1 MTSVQSMPTTTT
13 HPRSPRSPRSP
24 TYKPVKPRDDHSSP
38 SPSIPSSPTQNSH
51 PSQSAYGAQTS
62 RNMAGSGTF
71 FTDTPSMDNTP
82 EADEVEDPHDLSFSS
97 NHILRASMVDNLVM
111 SLDQFSSAFDD
122 SPYTPRSNSYD
133 TGTKQLRKRGHTFSS
148 SVSSEGDAHDLR
160 NMPKPPDTI
169 PRVPVRNSV
178 RYQKNLQRLP
188 SIFGEDE
195 DSVRSKVYDAQRATQ
210 PGHARRK
217 KNTSASGR
225 SNGSSNSSSID
236 LGHLAS
242 LKGRLGGP
250 GNRRSRSFD
259 FGTRQRVARATNS
272 SMDADGAPMPVI
284 FAGPEA
290 RESPGGITALPI
302 IRKNSTKS
310 SKSAYTKKGR
320 SAALGTGTLR
330 NDALPQIPTM
340 KSVSGLSTAAHD
352 YKSNISS
359 PHESTP
365 VSRPGF
371 FRRVFGSSKNP
382 VAHPESSLHLH
393 LSLHKSHGRSTPVQD
408 DVQPPST
415 PPGRGPRA
423 VRRTSTD
430 MSANKENQPVI
441 TKKSSAF
448 FRRRK
453 KSFSNVVPPPLPLT
467 LNAELKSDAEP
478 ASGTSPVSSLR
489 AFMDPYLGE
498 ELPSAAGHAHGH
510 GRTNSMQGFFKK
522 SIPPPA
528 FAMPKESDNRSRSHA
543 RTESHGSNRTLKSNQ
558 KQPSTLRIPH
568 QDSFLADSSST
579 GSTEESSR
587 VSPFDTSH
595 HSDSDRSAVRA
606 RQSVNDLR
614 LEPSG
619 SYNSLPSSSIDPR
632 KTTPRQG
639 SWKSDKTSLSATAI
653 VQSQTHY
660 AESGEPHA
668 SKSSLNQKPASL
680 APLRQGSKHS
690 TVDSTSDL
698 SEYRSAPSTPLI
710 IETPDNGILLAPSH
724 TLRRSVSH
732 VQLQDYKKK
741 AQQIFDNTDDE
752 VDSSN
757 ASPWL
762 GEAGADREHVRKAYM
777 ELFDWVNQDILESL
791 RGLCDRIAL
800 KGETQQMDRVVDSF
814 AKRWC
819 ECNPSHAFR
828 SSGMFD
834 FLVIVILANTTRC
847 GTYDMLL
854 DTSAQYRPASR

>member
-1 MTSVQSMPTTTT
+1 MTSVQSMPTTTP

-24 TYKPVKPRDDHSSP
+24 SYQPVKPRDDHP
-38 SPSIPSSPTQNSH
+38 SASASASIPSSPTENSH
-51 PSQSAYGAQTS
+51 ASQSAYGAQTR

-82 EADEVEDPHDLSFSS
+82 DADEVEDPHDLSFSS

-111 SLDQFSSAFDD
+111 SLDQFSSGAFDD

-133 TGTKQLRKRGHTFSS
+133 TGAKQIRKRGHTFSS

-160 NMPKPPDTI
+160 NMPKPPETV
-169 PRVPVRNSV
+169 PRIPVRNSV
-178 RYQKNLQRLP
+178 RYQKNVQRLP

-217 KNTSASGR
+217 KNISAGGKST
-225 SNGSSNSSSID
+225 GSSNSSSID

-259 FGTRQRVARATNS
+259 FGTRQRVARATKPTV
-272 SMDADGAPMPVI
+272 DADGAPMPVI

-290 RESPGGITALPI
+290 REGPGGITALPI

-330 NDALPQIPTM
+330 NDALPQLPTM
-340 KSVSGLSTAAHD
+340 KSVPGLNTAAHD
-352 YKSNISS
+352 YKSNGLTL
-359 PHESTP
+359 HESTP
-365 VSRPGF
+365 VPRPGF

-382 VAHPESSLHLH
+382 VAHSDSGLNLH

-408 DVQPPST
+408 DPQPPST
-415 PPGRGPRA
+415 PTGRAPRA

-430 MSANKENQPVI
+430 ASANKENQPVI

-467 LNAELKSDAEP
+467 LDAELKTDAEP

-498 ELPSAAGHAHGH
+498 DQPPGTGH
-510 GRTNSMQGFFKK
+510 GRTNSMQGYYRKP
-522 SIPPPA
+522 IPPPA
-528 FAMPKESDNRSRSHA
+528 FALPKESDNPSRGHA
-543 RTESHGSNRTLKSNQ
+543 RTESHSSNRTLKSNQ

-579 GSTEESSR
+579 GSTEDSSR
-587 VSPFDTSH
+587 ISPFDTTQ
-595 HSDSDRSAVRA
+595 HSDSDRSAVRK
-606 RQSVNDLR
+606 RQSANDLR
-614 LEPSG
+614 VEHSG
-619 SYNSLPSSSIDPR
+619 SYNSLPAPSPDPR

-639 SWKSDKTSLSATAI
+639 SWKSDKTSLSTTGMS
-653 VQSQTHY
+653 QSQIHHT
-660 AESGEPHA
+660 ETGEHHG
-668 SKSSLNQKPASL
+668 SKTSLNQKPAVL
-680 APLRQGSKHS
+680 APVRQSSKHS
-690 TVDSTSDL
+690 AVESTSDL

-710 IETPDNGILLAPSH
+710 IEAPDNGILVTPSH
-724 TLRRSVSH
+724 TLRPRNSQAQ
-732 VQLQDYKKK
+732 VQDHKKK
-741 AQQIFDNTDDE
+741 ARQIFDNTDDE

-757 ASPWL
+757 AGPWL
-762 GEAGADREHVRKAYM
+762 GEAGPDREHVRKAYM

-819 ECNPSHAFR
+819 ECNPAHAFR
-828 SSGMFD
+828 SSGK
-834 FLVIVILANTTRC
+834 LNPNELA
-847 GTYDMLL
+847 
-854 DTSAQYRPASR
+854 

>member
-1 MTSVQSMPTTTT
+1 MPAATLP
-13 HPRSPRSPRSP
+13 HPRSPRSPS
-24 TYKPVKPRDDHSSP
+24 YKPVKPRDDHSSA
-38 SPSIPSSPTQNSH
+38 SASVPSSPTQNSH
-51 PSQSAYGAQTS
+51 PTPSAYGAQTRS
-62 RNMAGSGTF
+62 NMAGSGTF
-71 FTDTPSMDNTP
+71 FTDTPSMDSTP
-82 EADEVEDPHDLSFSS
+82 EADEFEDPHDLSFSS

-111 SLDQFSSAFDD
+111 SLDQFSGGPFDD

-160 NMPKPPDTI
+160 NMPKAPETI
-169 PRVPVRNSV
+169 PRIPVRNSV
-178 RYQKNLQRLP
+178 RYTKNVQRLP

-217 KNTSASGR
+217 KNYSAGGK

-259 FGTRQRVARATNS
+259 FGTRQRVARTSKS
-272 SMDADGAPMPVI
+272 SVDADGAPMPII

-290 RESPGGITALPI
+290 REGPGITALPI

-320 SAALGTGTLR
+320 SGALGTGTLR
-330 NDALPQIPTM
+330 SDAVPQLPTT
-340 KSVSGLSTAAHD
+340 KSVSGLNTASQEHK
-352 YKSNISS
+352 YGSS

-365 VSRPGF
+365 ISKPGF
-371 FRRVFGSSKNP
+371 FRRVFGSSRNTAP
-382 VAHPESSLHLH
+382 QPDSGLHLH
-393 LSLHKSHGRSTPVQD
+393 LSLHKSQGRSTPVQD

-415 PPGRGPRA
+415 PPARGPRA

-430 MSANKENQPVI
+430 ASANKENQPVLS
-441 TKKSSAF
+441 KKPSAF

-453 KSFSNVVPPPLPLT
+453 KSISNVVPPPLPLT
-467 LNAELKSDAEP
+467 LNAEMKSDAEP
-478 ASGTSPVSSLR
+478 ASGVSPVSSLR

-498 ELPSAAGHAHGH
+498 ELPPLTGPAHGH
-510 GRTNSMQGFFKK
+510 GRTNSLQGFYTKP
-522 SIPPPA
+522 IPPPA
-528 FAMPKESDNRSRSHA
+528 FALPKQSENRSRGHA
-543 RTESHGSNRTLKSNQ
+543 RTESHGSSKTLRSNQ

-579 GSTEESSR
+579 GSTEESLR
-587 VSPFDTSH
+587 VSPLDSAQ

-606 RQSVNDLR
+606 RHSVNDLR

-619 SYNSLPSSSIDPR
+619 SYNSLPSPSTDPR

-639 SWKSDKTSLSATAI
+639 SWVSDKTPLSGTAKS
-653 VQSQTHY
+653 QSQIQQI
-660 AESGEPHA
+660 ESG
-668 SKSSLNQKPASL
+668 SKSSLNQKTAAL
-680 APLRQGSKHS
+680 TPLRQGSKHS
-690 TVDSTSDL
+690 TIDSVSDL
-698 SEYRSAPSTPLI
+698 SEYKSAPSTPLI
-710 IETPDNGILLAPSH
+710 IETPDNGVLYAPAH
-724 TLRRSVSH
+724 TLRPSVPDAH
-732 VQLQDYKKK
+732 VSNHKVK
-741 AQQIFDNTDDE
+741 AQQIFDNTDEE
-752 VDSSN
+752 VESSN
-757 ASPWL
+757 AGPWL
-762 GEAGADREHVRKAYM
+762 GEAGADRDHVRKAYM

-800 KGETQQMDRVVDSF
+800 KGETQQMDRVVDAF

-819 ECNPSHAFR
+819 ECNPAHAFR
-828 SSGMFD
+828 SSGRSKS
-834 FLVIVILANTTRC
+834 LVIVYS
-847 GTYDMLL
+847 G
-854 DTSAQYRPASR
+854 